1 MAHVTA
7 DRVRDTS
14 TTTGTGA
21 FSVSGTAPTGYRTF
35 SAVLSTSDTC
45 WYAIQHQT
53 AAEWEVGLGT
63 YSSLNTITRTT
74 VLASSNAGSAV
85 NFSAGTKDIFITL
98 AATKTVQQDN
108 SGAVTIDANSSSDA
122 LRVTQTGAGN
132 ALLVEDSANPDSTP
146 FVVNANGVVGI
157 GESSPGSYLT
167 AGMVIRSSSAF
178 APQIL
183 VWNTTNDTSAP
194 YWNTRKDRAGAIVNN
209 GDALGTFVFQG
220 YDGTDYRSAA
230 YIGANV
236 DGTPGASDMPGRLVF
251 FTTPDG
257 SISAAERM
265 RITSAGNVGIGTTS
279 PSQKLTV
286 NGSVAANSFILATN
300 QHLIYDLDATNIAI
314 RIGAAG
320 PFYAIG
326 TTGSSNLRLNNL
338 SIGDILFAQAGTE
351 RMRITSAGA
360 VLIGTTTATGNTLT
374 TVNTDSTTTSITNQY
389 HQYNS
394 GATSGS
400 GTKTGSNILMV
411 ALPAYAGT
419 GAFIAQNSSMTSQSP
434 NTVSQFR
441 SFSSS
446 YVSTGGGTLSNFY
459 GYFADNPTLT
469 SGTVTNTYGFYGS
482 MAAGT
487 GKWNFYAAGTANN
500 YFAGNVG
507 IGTGTFGTSAS
518 KVLALGNATAPTT
531 GPADTIQIYST
542 DLSAGNTMLSLYTE
556 GTPVNANTTA
566 AATHRIAISVNGTV
580 YYLLANTSA

>member
-108 SGAVTIDANSSSDA
+108 SGAVAIDANSSSAA

-146 FVVNANGVVGI
+146 FVIDASGVVGI
-157 GESSPGSYLT
+157 GEASPSSYLS
-167 AGMVIRSSSAF
+167 AGMVIKSSSAF
-178 APQIL
+178 LPQVIA
-183 VWNTTNDTSAP
+183 WNTTNDTSAP
-194 YWNTRKDRAGAIVNN
+194 YWYSKKDRAGSIVNN

-220 YDGTDYRSAA
+220 YDGAA
-230 YIGANV
+230 YRDAVYITVSV
-236 DGTPGASDMPGRLVF
+236 DGAPGASDMPGRIGF
-251 FTTPDG
+251 WTTAD
-257 SISAAERM
+257 
-265 RITSAGNVGIGTTS
+265 
-279 PSQKLTV
+279 
-286 NGSVAANSFILATN
+286 
-300 QHLIYDLDATNIAI
+300 
-314 RIGAAG
+314 GAAS
-320 PFYAIG
+320 P
-326 TTGSSNLRLNNL
+326 
-338 SIGDILFAQAGTE
+338 TE

-360 VLIGTTTATGNTLT
+360 VLIGTTTANGNVISTGNT
-374 TVNTDSTTTSITNQY
+374 DSSTGSITNQY

-394 GATSGS
+394 GATSGT

-419 GAFIAQNSSMTSQSP
+419 GAWISYNGGMTSQSP

-441 SFSSS
+441 SFNAS
-446 YVSTGGGTLSNFY
+446 YVSTGGGTLTNYY
-459 GYFADNPTLT
+459 GYFSNDTTLT

-507 IGTGTFGTSAS
+507 IGTTSFGTSAS

-566 AATHRIAISVNGTV
+566 AATHRIAIRVNGTV
-580 YYLLANTSA
+580 YYLLANTAA